1 MTKDLHLS
9 KANVKKYL
17 YQLSQDKT
25 DETTAGILSEGRIF
39 FLGRFDVDAE
49 LFDRSQV
56 VLTNLGENVKQP
68 FGKHAWAFCMDVKWP
83 EQDHFTTVIGKVN
96 VLSPDLLSCIFFA
109 VALNYDVVAM
119 ETWDFSHTSQG
130 FGTKRLTPMGF
141 NFTSEF
147 APTCYMIAISC
158 LNTRGCNVVRSEAVK
173 GIKNLHSN
181 NVQHYDVDAPEYITA
196 IRSGSSDTGK
206 RREGSG
212 TRRSPIPH
220 LRRGHE
226 RITNGKRTWVRD
238 MLINVKAEGDVAF
251 VDKRLAYVLK

>member
-1 MTKDLHLS
+1 MTKNLHLS
-9 KANVKKYL
+9 KANVKKHL
-17 YQLSQDKT
+17 HKLSQDKT

-68 FGKHAWAFCMDVKWP
+68 FGNHSWAFCMDVKWP
-83 EQDHFTTVIGKVN
+83 EQDHFTTVIGKVD
-96 VLSPDLLSCIFFA
+96 VQSPDFLTCIFFG
-109 VALNYDVVAM
+109 VNSTFDVVAI
-119 ETWDFSHTSQG
+119 ETWFFSHTPNG
-130 FGTKRLTPMGF
+130 FGTRRMTPMGF
-141 NFTSEF
+141 NSTSEF

-158 LNTRGCNVVRSEAVK
+158 LNTRGCNIVRSKPVQGVK
-173 GIKNLHSN
+173 SLRSN
-181 NVQHYDVDAPEYITA
+181 AVQHYDVDAPEYITA
-196 IRSGSSDTGK
+196 IRSGGSDTGHRK
-206 RREGSG
+206 EVSG

-238 MLINVKAEGDVAF
+238 TLINVKAEGDVAF